1 MKIKADKL
9 LSSRVDLIPLILF
22 RSRAFCLPN
31 FFDLLRFCWPAL
43 FLLLYNNESA
53 QGVLFW
59 KLAGCSMPLPRS
71 ALCSL
76 LLHPSKMDQSARS
89 QSSRARLDFTTDGKD
104 TPWKFKK
111 YQTVANS
118 TKCYIHSYIT
128 GKKYDCDLERMIHCY
143 YFNISLE
150 HVSYFL
156 LEVDWELSLFWERL
170 DQRAIRS
177 TQTHKMSECKWGHDG
192 GATRPEILTAIFQ
205 FVSFKKKL
213 IRGIYQGKR
222 EQSGAWLWYW

>member
-31 FFDLLRFCWPAL
+31 FFDLLRFCL
-43 FLLLYNNESA
+43 FCCYTIMSLHREFYLENWLD
-53 QGVLFW
+53 
-59 KLAGCSMPLPRS
+59 
-71 ALCSL
+71 ALCRCRDL
-76 LLHPSKMDQSARS
+76 LCAACCCIRQKWTNQPDHKAAVPVGS
-89 QSSRARLDFTTDGKD
+89 DFTTDGKD
-104 TPWKFKK
+104 TPWMFKK

-128 GKKYDCDLERMIHCY
+128 GKKYDCDLERLIHCY
-143 YFNISLE
+143 YFNVSLE

-177 TQTHKMSECKWGHDG
+177 TQTHKTSECKWGHDG